1 MQAELS
7 REGHKVSL
15 VKLCQW
21 LGFPRRSLY
30 YKPTVRRRKVNA
42 ELVARVKQ
50 TLERFPTY
58 GYRRLACVLGENRKP
73 IQRILQLKGWQVRKR
88 AKGFRP
94 RAKSLPSIASR
105 PNERWATDLTHV
117 WCGKDK
123 RASLAVIIDC
133 CTREILGWRLS
144 DNGSSKTAESALEEA
159 LIYRFGALGRITQ
172 PLALR
177 SDNGLVFS
185 SRHYTAT
192 VKAYGLTQEF
202 TTPYTPEQNGLVERF
217 FRSLKEEC
225 IWQHRFESLSQAR
238 MVIDRW
244 IRYYNEERPHQ
255 SLGYA
260 APQAHPALVA

>member
-1 MQAELS
+1 MAQ
-7 REGHKVSL
+7 EGQVVSL
-15 VKLCQW
+15 AKLCRW

-30 YKPTVRRRKVNA
+30 YRPKARQRVVNTD
-42 ELVARVKQ
+42 LTARVKL
-50 TLERFPTY
+50 TLERFPSY

-88 AKGFRP
+88 PQGFRP
-94 RAKSLPSIASR
+94 RARRLPSITSR
-105 PNERWATDLTHV
+105 PDERWATDLTNV
-117 WCGKDK
+117 WCGKDR

-144 DNGSSKTAESALEEA
+144 DNGSTKTAEAALEEA
-159 LIYRFGALGRITQ
+159 LIYRLGALGRVQQ

-185 SRHYTAT
+185 SRHYTGT

-225 IWQHRFESLSQAR
+225 IWLHRFESLGQAR
-238 MVIDRW
+238 VVIDRW

-255 SLGYA
+255 SLDYV
-260 APQAHPALVA
+260 APRAHPALAA